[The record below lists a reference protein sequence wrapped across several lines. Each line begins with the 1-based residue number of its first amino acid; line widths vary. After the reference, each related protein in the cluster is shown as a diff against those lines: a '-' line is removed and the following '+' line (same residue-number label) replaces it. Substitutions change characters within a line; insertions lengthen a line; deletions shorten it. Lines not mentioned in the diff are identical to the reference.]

1 MRNVLRRIGVIA
13 AGTAL
18 IGGALSVS
26 PASADDTLDVQ
37 LLSITD
43 FHGYLQPPTPG
54 QGGQIPAG
62 GGTSVTVGGAAYLAT
77 HLDRLRSGHPNSVFF
92 STGDNFSGWP
102 FEVDAFQDEPTIEV
116 LNKLGLRFTAVG
128 NHELDV
134 SPSFLVEHMG
144 KGTCFGT
151 VGVDSCYQDST
162 GQRFHGAD
170 FDFLTGNIVDARTGN
185 PIVEPYRIE
194 WFRSAEGK
202 SVPVGFLSTTTESTP
217 TGSTSFQPGLRALD
231 QASTIDRYVGE
242 LKSRGVEAIVLNVH
256 EGGSPKSAATSG
268 YDVCDSAYG
277 PVIDLARKV
286 SAEIDAVV
294 TGDWHS
300 RFNCMVPDPAGV
312 PRPVVETG
320 NHGALINEIKL
331 SIDPAT
337 GEVLR
342 DRTRSVNHAVTR
354 DVAPDPEVKRIVDH
368 WAARGAE
375 RFAEPL
381 ATQTGPFTRAANA
394 VGESTAADLYADVQY
409 WNANRTRE
417 GKADLALIAA
427 QPTKGSNAVRADL
440 PYAKGSHPA
449 DADGRILFGESWN
462 AYGYGNPVL
471 TVGVKGS
478 RLDAILEQQWQKQA
492 DGSVRFAPLAVS
504 RNVSYSFDP
513 TRPVGRRIAFGDV
526 RINGVPIH
534 PEGTYRVAALA
545 YTVIGADGYD
555 AFAGY
560 TDPVRNGADHE
571 SFVDYLRTHK
581 QITPAPLNRVR
592 VKGRQV
598 PGAPPSPR
606 DVTRPGGSW

>member
-18 IGGALSVS
+18 IGGALSVA

-43 FHGYLQPPTPG
+43 FHGYLQPPLPG

-62 GGTSVTVGGAAYLAT
+62 GGTQVTVGGAAYLAT
-77 HLDRLRSGHPNSVFF
+77 HLDRLRSGHANSRFF
-92 STGDNFSGWP
+92 ATGDSFAGWP

-116 LNKLGLRFTAVG
+116 LNKLGLDFTAVG

-134 SPSFLVEHMG
+134 SPSFLVDHMG

-151 VGVDSCYQDST
+151 VGVESCFTDST

-170 FDFLTGNIVDARTGN
+170 FDFLTGNIVDARTGK
-185 PIVEPYRIE
+185 PIVDPYRIE
-194 WFRSAEGK
+194 WFTSADGK
-202 SVPVGFLSTTTESTP
+202 RVPVGFLSTTTEATV
-217 TGSTSFQPGLRALD
+217 TGSTSYQPGLRALD
-231 QASTIDRYVGE
+231 QVSTIEQYVKE

-256 EGGSPKSAATSG
+256 EGGSPRNGADLG
-268 YDVCDSAYG
+268 YNECGDAYG
-277 PVIDLARKV
+277 PVIDLAKKV

-294 TGDWHS
+294 TGDWHT

-320 NHGALINEIKL
+320 NHGALINEINL
-331 SIDPAT
+331 SIDPAS

-354 DVAPDPEVKRIVDH
+354 DVAPDPEVKKIVDH

-394 VGESTAADLYADVQY
+394 VGESTAADLFADVQY
-409 WNANRTRE
+409 WNANRTPE

-427 QPTKGSNAVRADL
+427 QPAKGSNAVRTDL

-471 TVGVKGS
+471 TVTVKG
-478 RLDAILEQQWQKQA
+478 RQLDAILEQQWQKQA
-492 DGSVRFAPLAVS
+492 DGTVKFAPLAVS
-504 RNVSYSFDP
+504 KNVSYSYDP
-513 TRPVGRRIAFGDV
+513 ARPVGERIAFGDV
-526 RINGVPIH
+526 RINGLPIH
-534 PEGTYRVAALA
+534 PAGTYRVAALA
-545 YTVIGADGYD
+545 YTVVGADGYT

-560 TDPVRNGADHE
+560 TAPVRNGADHE
-571 SFVDYLRTHK
+571 SFVDYLRAHK
-581 QITPAPLNRVR
+581 QIAPAPLNRVR
-592 VKGRQV
+592 VKGRQA
-598 PGAPPSPR
+598 PAGPPSAR
-606 DVTRPGGSW
+606 AHARVGGSW

>member
-13 AGTAL
+13 AGTVL
-18 IGGALSVS
+18 VGGALSVS
-26 PASADDTLDVQ
+26 PAAADDTLDVQ

-43 FHGYLQPPTPG
+43 FHGYLQPPMAG

-77 HLDRLRSGHPNSVFF
+77 HLDRLSAGHPHSVFF
-92 STGDNFSGWP
+92 STGDNFAGWP

-134 SPSFLVEHMG
+134 SRSFLVDHMANG
-144 KGTCFGT
+144 ECFGT
-151 VGVDSCYQDST
+151 VGVDSCFTDST
-162 GQRFHGAD
+162 GRRFHGAD
-170 FDFLTGNIVDARTGN
+170 FDFLTGNIVDARTGRT
-185 PIVEPYRIE
+185 IVDPYRIE
-194 WFRSAEGK
+194 WFTAAGGK
-202 SVPVGFLSTTTESTP
+202 RVPVGFISTTTEATV
-217 TGSTSFQPGLRALD
+217 TGSTSYQPDLRAQD
-231 QASTIDRYVGE
+231 QAWAINRYVKQ

-256 EGGSPKSAATSG
+256 EGGGPRNADTSG
-268 YDVCDSAYG
+268 YNVCDSASG
-277 PVIDLARKV
+277 PVFDLAKKV
-286 SAEIDAVV
+286 TAEVDAIV

-300 RFNCMVPDPAGV
+300 RFNCMVPDPTGV
-312 PRPVVETG
+312 PRPIVEAG
-320 NHGALINEIKL
+320 NHGALINEINL
-331 SIDPAT
+331 SIDPKS

-342 DRTRSVNHAVTR
+342 NRTRSVNHAVTR
-354 DVAPDPEVKRIVDH
+354 DVAQDPEVKKIVDH

-394 VGESTAADLYADVQY
+394 AGESTAADLYADVQY
-409 WNANRTRE
+409 WNANRTSA

-427 QPTKGSNAVRADL
+427 QPAKGSNAVRTDL

-471 TVGVKGS
+471 TVSVKG
-478 RLDAILEQQWQKQA
+478 RQLNEILEQQWQKQA
-492 DGSVRFAPLAVS
+492 DGTVKFAPLAVS
-504 RNVSYSFDP
+504 RNVSYSYDLS
-513 TRPVGRRIAFGDV
+513 RPVGDRIASGDV
-526 RINGVPIH
+526 RINGRPLH
-534 PEGTYRVAALA
+534 PALTYRVAALA
-545 YTVIGADGYD
+545 YTVVGADGYS

-560 TDPVRNGADHE
+560 TAPVRNGADHE
-571 SFVDYLRTHK
+571 SFVEYLRAHK

-592 VKGRQV
+592 IKG
-598 PGAPPSPR
+598 
-606 DVTRPGGSW
+606 

>member
-18 IGGALSVS
+18 VGGALSVS
-26 PASADDTLDVQ
+26 PAAADDTLDVQ

-43 FHGYLQPPTPG
+43 FHGYLQPPTAG

-77 HLDRLRSGHPNSVFF
+77 HLDRLRSGRPNSVFF
-92 STGDNFSGWP
+92 SAGDNFAGWP

-134 SPSFLVEHMG
+134 SPSFLVDHMANG
-144 KGTCFGT
+144 ECFGT
-151 VGVDSCYQDST
+151 VGVDSCFTDST
-162 GQRFHGAD
+162 GRRFHGAD
-170 FDFLTGNIVDARTGN
+170 FDFLSGNIVDARTGN
-185 PIVEPYRIE
+185 TIVDPYRIE
-194 WFRSAEGK
+194 WFRSADGK
-202 SVPVGFLSTTTESTP
+202 RVPVGFISTTTQATV
-217 TGSTSFQPGLRALD
+217 TGSTSYQPGLRALD
-231 QASTIDRYVGE
+231 QATAINRYAKE
-242 LKSRGVEAIVLNVH
+242 LKSQGVEAIVLNVH
-256 EGGSPKSAATSG
+256 EGGSPQNGADLG
-268 YDVCDSAYG
+268 YNECGSAYG
-277 PVIDLARKV
+277 PVIDLAKKV
-286 SAEIDAVV
+286 TAEVDAIV
-294 TGDWHS
+294 TGDWHA

-312 PRPVVETG
+312 PRPIVETG
-320 NHGALINEIKL
+320 NHGALVNEIDL
-331 SIDPAT
+331 AIDPAT
-337 GEVLR
+337 GEVIR

-354 DVAPDPEVKRIVDH
+354 DVAPDPEVQKIVDH

-394 VGESTAADLYADVQY
+394 AGESTAADLYADVQY

-427 QPTKGSNAVRADL
+427 QPAKGSNAVRTDL

-471 TVGVKGS
+471 TVGVKG
-478 RLDAILEQQWQKQA
+478 RQLDAILEQQWQKQA
-492 DGSVRFAPLAVS
+492 DGTVKFAPLAVS
-504 RNVSYSFDP
+504 RNVSYSFDR
-513 TRPVGRRIAFGDV
+513 TRPVGQRIAFGDV
-526 RINGVPIH
+526 RINGRPVH
-534 PEGTYRVAALA
+534 PDGSYRVAALA
-545 YTVIGADGYD
+545 YTVVGADGYD

-560 TDPVRNGADHE
+560 TAPVRNGADHE
-571 SFVDYLRTHK
+571 SFVEYLRAHK
-581 QITPAPLNRVR
+581 EITPAPLNRVR
-592 VKGRQV
+592 IKG
-598 PGAPPSPR
+598 
-606 DVTRPGGSW
+606 

>member
-18 IGGALSVS
+18 VGGALSVS
-26 PASADDTLDVQ
+26 PAAADDTLDVQ

-43 FHGYLQPPTPG
+43 FHGYLQPPAAG

-92 STGDNFSGWP
+92 SAGDNFAGWP

-134 SPSFLVEHMG
+134 SPSFLVDHMANG
-144 KGTCFGT
+144 ECFGT
-151 VGVDSCYQDST
+151 VGVDSCFTDST
-162 GQRFHGAD
+162 GRRFHGAD
-170 FDFLTGNIVDARTGN
+170 FDFLSGNIVDARTGN
-185 PIVEPYRIE
+185 TIVDPYRIE
-194 WFRSAEGK
+194 WFRSADGK
-202 SVPVGFLSTTTESTP
+202 RVPVGFISTTTQATV
-217 TGSTSFQPGLRALD
+217 TGSTSYQPGLRALD
-231 QASTIDRYVGE
+231 QATAINRYAKE
-242 LKSRGVEAIVLNVH
+242 LKSQGVEAIVLNVH
-256 EGGSPKSAATSG
+256 EGGSPQNGADLG
-268 YDVCDSAYG
+268 YNECGSAYG
-277 PVIDLARKV
+277 PVIDLAKKV
-286 SAEIDAVV
+286 TAEVDAIV
-294 TGDWHS
+294 TGDWHA

-312 PRPVVETG
+312 PRPIVETG
-320 NHGALINEIKL
+320 NHGALINEIDL
-331 SIDPAT
+331 AIDPAT
-337 GEVLR
+337 GEVIR

-354 DVAPDPEVKRIVDH
+354 DVAPDPEVQKIVDH

-394 VGESTAADLYADVQY
+394 AGESTAADLYADVQY

-427 QPTKGSNAVRADL
+427 QPAKGSNAVRTDL

-471 TVGVKGS
+471 TVGVKG
-478 RLDAILEQQWQKQA
+478 RQLDAILEQQWQKQA
-492 DGSVRFAPLAVS
+492 DGTVKFAPLAVS

-513 TRPVGRRIAFGDV
+513 TRPVGQRIAFGDV
-526 RINGVPIH
+526 RINGLPVH
-534 PEGTYRVAALA
+534 PDGSYRVAALA
-545 YTVIGADGYD
+545 YTVVGADGYD

-560 TDPVRNGADHE
+560 TAPVRNGADHE
-571 SFVDYLRTHK
+571 SFVEYLRAHK
-581 QITPAPLNRVR
+581 EITPAPLNRVR
-592 VKGRQV
+592 IKG
-598 PGAPPSPR
+598 
-606 DVTRPGGSW
+606 